1 MITSANSL
9 YCHKSSVSVVL
20 NPLFSVC
27 KLHSVR
33 SVLCPV
39 SNVYSVIET
48 VLGSNAYY
56 LISNALAGW
65 KAYHHSHAT
74 IAEQIDE
81 DIYGLRFS

>member
-1 MITSANSL
+1 MVTSANSL
-9 YCHKSSVSVVL
+9 YCHKLSVSVIL
-20 NPLFSVC
+20 NALFSVC
-27 KLHSVR
+27 KLHCLR

-56 LISNALAGW
+56 LISNALAGR